1 MFSLN
6 TVLSTNICHRRVI
19 LHSCNWVKS
28 WGVRRLYIAHVV
40 TRHALCSRLMGTLT
54 DDVLERVPI
63 IHGLEHDTIVA
74 YASLMLIEFLTVKV
88 VALNTSETELI
99 LAVKDEVL
107 VIVQLVLQSL
117 DLYTHP
123 RPPLDFPALFLST
136 CEHRINALLLPS
148 RMNLLFH
155 RFVRGRLVPRPGGKR
170 AIHRLVELDFN
181 VAGLLK

>member
-6 TVLSTNICHRRVI
+6 TVLSTNISHRRVI
-19 LHSCNWVKS
+19 LHSSNRIKS
-28 WGVRRLYIAHVV
+28 RGIRRLYVAHVV
-40 TRHALCSRLMGTLT
+40 TSHAFCSRLMGTLT
-54 DDVLERVPI
+54 DDVLEGVPI

-74 YASLMLIEFLTVKV
+74 NASLMFIEFLAVKV

-117 DLYTHP
+117 DLYAHS

-136 CEHRINALLLPS
+136 CKHRINALLLSS

-155 RFVRGRLVPRPGGKR
+155 RFVRGRLIPRPGGKW
-170 AIHRLVELDFN
+170 AINGLIELDFDI
-181 VAGLLK
+181 AGLLK